1 MKNRNVDVIIP
12 TYRPGK
18 EFTELLTRLERQEC
32 PPDRIVVMNTGEQYW
47 NREWEKCKLVEVHHL
62 EQKDFDHGGTRR
74 RAAELSDARV
84 MVFMTQD
91 ALPADH
97 KLIGNLLK
105 ALDQNE
111 KTGAAYARQLPKSDC
126 GFLER
131 YTRSFNYPEH
141 SSVKSL
147 SDVKQ
152 YGIKTYFC
160 SNVCAAYKR
169 ETYQE
174 VGGFV
179 NRAIF
184 NEDLCR
190 EHGKAGI
197 LYCLCSRCP
206 GLSLPQLFLCPAVPS

>member
-18 EFTELLTRLERQEC
+18 EFMELLTRLERQEC

-91 ALPADH
+91 ALPADY

-111 KTGAAYARQLPKSDC
+111 KIGAAYARQLPKSDC

-141 SSVKSL
+141 SSVKTL

-152 YGIKTYFC
+152 
-160 SNVCAAYKR
+160 
-169 ETYQE
+169 
-174 VGGFV
+174 
-179 NRAIF
+179 
-184 NEDLCR
+184 
-190 EHGKAGI
+190 
-197 LYCLCSRCP
+197 
-206 GLSLPQLFLCPAVPS
+206 

>member
-152 YGIKTYFC
+152 YGI
-160 SNVCAAYKR
+160 
-169 ETYQE
+169 
-174 VGGFV
+174 
-179 NRAIF
+179 
-184 NEDLCR
+184 
-190 EHGKAGI
+190 
-197 LYCLCSRCP
+197 
-206 GLSLPQLFLCPAVPS
+206 